1 MEGKG
6 SKVLFDVEWIPN
18 RIEHAKPS
26 YLEIIKEEKNKQ
38 LYPSPEPAPE
48 EPTAK
53 LDPPSGIPNTVMIR
67 KSKRKF
73 LVVSMKP
80 IYRDE
85 EGKLVNVEESDN
97 GHEDSTAITTKED
110 TDMHTVSTKK

>member
-1 MEGKG
+1 M
-6 SKVLFDVEWIPN
+6 
-18 RIEHAKPS
+18 
-26 YLEIIKEEKNKQ
+26 EIIEEEKNKQ
-38 LYPSPEPAPE
+38 LHPSPEPAPE
-48 EPTAK
+48 EPVAK

-85 EGKLVNVEESDN
+85 EGKLVNMEESDKD
-97 GHEDSTAITTKED
+97 HADSTAIVAKED
-110 TDMHTVSTKK
+110 ADVHTFSTKKYKFLLCNM